1 MKNIVYGLLITL
13 LSALPAVSL
22 AQGGGADSGQAANR
36 ATNKAVD
43 TPETFVGLVAFFL
56 GLINQVI
63 PLIFAFAFL
72 FIVWKLIDAWIIH
85 PDDGSKREEGKTI
98 IITGVIVLVIMVSA
112 WGILNLLI
120 KSL

>member
-1 MKNIVYGLLITL
+1 MKYSLSKFVVATL
-13 LSALPAVSL
+13 TLVIPVISL
-22 AQGGGADSGQAANR
+22 AAVKTP
-36 ATNKAVD
+36 ATFA
-43 TPETFVGLVAFFL
+43 ELVAFFL

-72 FIVWKLIDAWIIH
+72 FIMWKLLDAWVLH

-98 IITGVIVLVIMVSA
+98 IITGVIVLVIMLSG

-120 KSL
+120 NSL